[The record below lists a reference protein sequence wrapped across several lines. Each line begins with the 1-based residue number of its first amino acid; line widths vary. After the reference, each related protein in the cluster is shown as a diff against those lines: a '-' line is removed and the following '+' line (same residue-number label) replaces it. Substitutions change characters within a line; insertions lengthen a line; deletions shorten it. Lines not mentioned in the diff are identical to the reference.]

1 MTERTVP
8 VILDLSC
15 RGIVMDYLF
24 LKLYH
29 IFAGSRNGG
38 NPVSVSG
45 FYLFLR
51 SHSWYDV
58 AGDTAGEN
66 FPVT

>member
-38 NPVSVSG
+38 ESCKRFRFLPVSPEPFMV
-45 FYLFLR
+45 
-51 SHSWYDV
+51 
-58 AGDTAGEN
+58 
-66 FPVT
+66 